1 MSGMSVDKDMRSSLG
16 ERRVREMKKMMKKK
30 NAPYFFLAPMLVLF
44 AVFMIYPIIDS
55 LILSFQDF
63 TEGNYVFCG
72 LQNYITMFHDPV
84 FWKSLKNTFIYLAVQ
99 VPVMVVLSLL
109 LGVLVEQA
117 FLKFRSGFRM
127 SIFLPSVT
135 ALVAYAIV
143 FKLLFNTDF
152 GLVNHALTALGFD
165 GVDWLNT
172 VWGARSA
179 IIIGITWRWTGY
191 NTIIMIAG
199 LKNIPM
205 ELYESAE
212 IDGASFFQKFVYI
225 TVPMVKSIIVF
236 VSITSTIGTLQLFDE
251 SFILTNGGPNNAT
264 ITIGHYLYNTGFSY
278 YKFGY
283 AAAISYALV
292 VIIGVLSFVQFR
304 ITKGGENE

>member
-1 MSGMSVDKDMRSSLG
+1 MSSKTGADYSLPK
-16 ERRVREMKKMMKKK
+16 RKSLMTRK
-30 NAPYFFLAPMLVLF
+30 NAPYLFLTPMIILF
-44 AVFMIYPIIDS
+44 SVFMIYPVIKS
-55 LILSFQDF
+55 LILSFQNF
-63 TEGNYVFCG
+63 TEGQYIFCG
-72 LQNYITMFHDPV
+72 LENYTTLLKDEV

-99 VPVMVVLSLL
+99 VPVMVVLSLV
-109 LGVLVEQA
+109 LGVMIEQA

-135 ALVAYAIV
+135 ALVAYSIV

-152 GLVNHALTALGFD
+152 GIINSALRTLGFD

-172 VWGARSA
+172 IWGARFA
-179 IIIGITWRWTGY
+179 IIAAITWRWTGY

-199 LKNIPM
+199 LKNIPL
-205 ELYESAE
+205 ELYESAD
-212 IDGASFFQKFVYI
+212 IDGANAFQKFFYI
-225 TVPMVKSIIVF
+225 TIPMVKSIILF

-251 SFILTNGGPNNAT
+251 SFILTGGGPDNAT

-292 VIIGVLSFVQFR
+292 VIIGILSIIQFR
-304 ITKGGENE
+304 MSKGGED

>member
-1 MSGMSVDKDMRSSLG
+1 MSNNKTAAEYALPQRKQIMTRKS
-16 ERRVREMKKMMKKK
+16 
-30 NAPYFFLAPMLVLF
+30 APYFFLLPMIILF
-44 AVFMIYPIIDS
+44 SVFMIYPVIDS

-63 TEGNYVFCG
+63 VDGEYIFCG
-72 LQNYITMFHDPV
+72 IQNYKTLLKDPL

-99 VPVMVVLSLL
+99 VPVMVVLSLV

-117 FLKFRSGFRM
+117 FLKCRSGFRI

-152 GLVNHALTALGFD
+152 GLVNYALQALGFN

-172 VWGARSA
+172 VWGARMT

-199 LKNIPM
+199 LKGIPL

-212 IDGASFFQKFVYI
+212 IDGASFIQKFIYI
-225 TVPMVKSIIVF
+225 TIPMVKSIILF

-251 SFILTNGGPNNAT
+251 SFVLTAGGPNNAT
-264 ITIGHYLYNTGFSY
+264 ITIGHYLYNTGFTY

-292 VIIGVLSFVQFR
+292 LIIGILSVVQFKM
-304 ITKGGENE
+304 TKGGEQ

>member
-1 MSGMSVDKDMRSSLG
+1 MSSKTDADYSLPK
-16 ERRVREMKKMMKKK
+16 RKSLMTRK
-30 NAPYFFLAPMLVLF
+30 NAPYLFLTPMIILF
-44 AVFMIYPIIDS
+44 SVFMIYPVIKS

-63 TEGNYVFCG
+63 TDGQYIFCGIQNYV
-72 LQNYITMFHDPV
+72 TMFKDPI

-99 VPVMVVLSLL
+99 VPVMVVLSLV
-109 LGVLVEQA
+109 LGVMVEQA

-152 GLVNHALTALGFD
+152 GLVNHALRAIGFT

-172 VWGARSA
+172 VWGARMA

-199 LKNIPM
+199 LKNIPL
-205 ELYESAE
+205 ELYESAD
-212 IDGASFFQKFVYI
+212 IDGANAFQKFFYI
-225 TVPMVKSIIVF
+225 TIPMVKSIILF

-251 SFILTNGGPNNAT
+251 SFILTGGGPDNAT

-292 VIIGVLSFVQFR
+292 VIIGILSIIQFR
-304 ITKGGENE
+304 MSKGGED

>member
-1 MSGMSVDKDMRSSLG
+1 MSSKTGADYSLPK
-16 ERRVREMKKMMKKK
+16 RKSLMTRK
-30 NAPYFFLAPMLVLF
+30 NAPYLFLTPMIILF
-44 AVFMIYPIIDS
+44 AVFMIYPVIKS

-63 TEGNYVFCG
+63 TEGQYIFCGIQNYV
-72 LQNYITMFHDPV
+72 TMFKDPI

-99 VPVMVVLSLL
+99 VPVMVVLSLV
-109 LGVLVEQA
+109 LGVMVEQA

-152 GLVNHALTALGFD
+152 GLVNHALRALGFT

-172 VWGARSA
+172 VWGARMA

-199 LKNIPM
+199 LKGIPL
-205 ELYESAE
+205 ELYESAD
-212 IDGASFFQKFVYI
+212 IDGANAFQKFFYI
-225 TVPMVKSIIVF
+225 TIPMVKSIILF

-251 SFILTNGGPNNAT
+251 SFILTGGGPDNAT

-292 VIIGVLSFVQFR
+292 VIIGILSIIQFR
-304 ITKGGENE
+304 MSKGGED

>member
-1 MSGMSVDKDMRSSLG
+1 MSVDKDMRSSLG

-179 IIIGITWRWTGY
+179 IIITR
-191 NTIIMIAG
+191 
-199 LKNIPM
+199 
-205 ELYESAE
+205 S
-212 IDGASFFQKFVYI
+212 S
-225 TVPMVKSIIVF
+225 
-236 VSITSTIGTLQLFDE
+236 
-251 SFILTNGGPNNAT
+251 
-264 ITIGHYLYNTGFSY
+264 
-278 YKFGY
+278 
-283 AAAISYALV
+283 
-292 VIIGVLSFVQFR
+292 
-304 ITKGGENE
+304 